1 MSKKFKLVFMGT
13 PDFALPTL
21 KRLHETE
28 HTISLVVTQ
37 PDRPKGR
44 GRKITA
50 PPVKRVANEMGY
62 AILQPVS
69 IKTDAFAQKLGKL
82 KPDFLIVV
90 SYGHIIPENILAVP
104 RFGAINLHAS
114 LLPKFRGAAP
124 IQWAIINREKE
135 TGVTTI
141 FIDSGLDTG
150 DILLSDKLEINP
162 DDTSTTLHERL
173 AVMGAN
179 LMIKTLNALDL
190 GSVTPRPQ
198 RHDIATYAPL
208 LKSEDGHINWK
219 MAADDLDAFI
229 RGVTPWPGAFTFC
242 GKKRLKIFKA
252 RPVLLK
258 SDEIPGTVIKGF
270 SDELRVATGK
280 GALSILEIQGASGK
294 RLSIKDFMQGARMG
308 PGTVLF

>member
-1 MSKKFKLVFMGT
+1 MNKKFKLVFMGT

-50 PPVKRVANEMGY
+50 PPVKRVANELGY

-69 IKTDAFAQKLGKL
+69 IKTDAFAHKLGKL

-90 SYGHIIPENILAVP
+90 SYGHIIPERILAVP

-124 IQWAIINREKE
+124 IQWAIINREQE
-135 TGVTTI
+135 TGVTTM
-141 FIDSGLDTG
+141 FIDGGLDTG
-150 DILLSDKLEINP
+150 DILLYDKLEINP
-162 DDTSTTLHERL
+162 DDTSTTLYERL

-198 RHDIATYAPL
+198 RRDIATYAPL
-208 LKSEDGHINWK
+208 LKSEDGHIN
-219 MAADDLDAFI
+219 
-229 RGVTPWPGAFTFC
+229 
-242 GKKRLKIFKA
+242 
-252 RPVLLK
+252 
-258 SDEIPGTVIKGF
+258 
-270 SDELRVATGK
+270 
-280 GALSILEIQGASGK
+280 
-294 RLSIKDFMQGARMG
+294 
-308 PGTVLF
+308 

>member
-1 MSKKFKLVFMGT
+1 MKQNFKLVFMGT
-13 PDFALPTL
+13 PNFALPTL
-21 KRLHETE
+21 KRLHETD

-44 GRKITA
+44 GRKIA
-50 PPVKRVANEMGY
+50 VPPVKGVAKELGY
-62 AILQPVS
+62 DIIQPAS
-69 IKTDAFAQKLGKL
+69 IKTDAFERKLSDL

-90 SYGHIIPENILAVP
+90 AFGHVLPEHILAIP
-104 RFGAINLHAS
+104 RIGAINLHAS
-114 LLPKFRGAAP
+114 LLPKLRGAAP

-141 FIDSGLDTG
+141 LIDNGLDTG
-150 DILLSDKLEINP
+150 DILLSDRVDIHP
-162 DDTSTTLHERL
+162 DDTSITLHDRL
-173 AVMGAN
+173 AAIGAD
-179 LMIKTLNALDL
+179 LMIKTLNELDI
-190 GSVTPRPQ
+190 GTVIPSPQ
-198 RHDIATYAPL
+198 RHDLATYAPL

-219 MAADDLDAFI
+219 LAADDLEAFV
-229 RGVTPWPGAFTFC
+229 RGVTPRPGAFTFW

-252 RPVLLK
+252 RPALLK

-280 GALSILEIQGASGK
+280 GALSILEIQSASGK
-294 RLSIKDFMQGARMG
+294 RLCIKDFMQGARID